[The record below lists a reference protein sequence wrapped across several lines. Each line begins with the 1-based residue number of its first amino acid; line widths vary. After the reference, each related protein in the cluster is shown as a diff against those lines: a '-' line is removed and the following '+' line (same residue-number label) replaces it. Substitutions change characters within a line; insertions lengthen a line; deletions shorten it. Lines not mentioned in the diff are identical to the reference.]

1 MNPREEIHFDGWTLH
16 TATGELA
23 NGATRIR
30 LQVQPQQVLEE
41 LLARPGEMVTREQ
54 LIARLWPRGIVN
66 FDLSLNNAVHRLR
79 VALGDHAD
87 TPRYIETIPRR
98 GYRFIGTVVVPES
111 LAPASVPAAE
121 SAVSPAMAVATR
133 ARWRLV
139 AAALLLIVASVTAG
153 SLSQVDSRHSE
164 PTRPVVQADGA
175 VRERVVRAEYFLH
188 RRMPGDFE
196 RARRNLADALAI
208 DPGFARAWVGLASLY
223 WLETTDGRL
232 SVEQGLPQLREAAER
247 ALALDPRLAE
257 AHLRLANYWWRAGD
271 ARQARE
277 HMAMAITLEPEN
289 PLGLSMSAGIA
300 ASNGQLDNAIDLQR
314 RAVQSGPL
322 SLVNR
327 GNLIAYLMTADRL
340 DEAKVE
346 MLHMK
351 ELYADAPE
359 FASLYARALVLEGR
373 FDEVLALAETMPNE
387 AERRF
392 SEAIA
397 HYRLG
402 NLVAADA
409 ALRALI
415 DTSQGDAPMLLI
427 AEAYADRGES
437 DQAFAWL
444 QSLPRKFCEDL
455 SVQNSPFLRPLRSDP
470 RWNAWLEAAGRQAV
484 TANGSDVIGLPGRI
498 EPHARSR
505 RDPTS

>member
-23 NGATRIR
+23 NGARRIR

-98 GYRFIGTVVVPES
+98 GYRFIGSVDMPPAR
-111 LAPASVPAAE
+111 APAPVRAVESIERRAMPATWH
-121 SAVSPAMAVATR
+121 S
-133 ARWRLV
+133 RWRLTAV
-139 AAALLLIVASVTAG
+139 ALLLIVASVGAG
-153 SLSQVDSRHSE
+153 SLSQVDSRHSTQG
-164 PTRPVVQADGA
+164 PPVVHADGG
-175 VRERVVRAEYFLH
+175 VQERVVRAEYFLH
-188 RRMPGDFE
+188 RRLPGDFE

-208 DPGFARAWVGLASLY
+208 DPGFARAWAGLASAY
-223 WLETTDGRL
+223 WLDTVEGTM
-232 SVEQGLPQLREAAER
+232 SPEQGLPNVREAAER

-271 ARQARE
+271 ARKARV
-277 HMAMAITLEPEN
+277 HRAVAITLEPEN

-300 ASNGQLDNAIDLQR
+300 VSNGQLDGAIALQR
-314 RAVQSGPL
+314 RAVESGPL

-327 GNLIAYLMTADRL
+327 GNLAAYLMMAGRL
-340 DEAKVE
+340 EEAKAE
-346 MLHMK
+346 LLRMK
-351 ELYADAPE
+351 ELNPE
-359 FASLYARALVLEGR
+359 LPGFPLLYVRTLVLEGR
-373 FDEVLALAETMPNE
+373 FDEALELAGAMQDD

-397 HYRLG
+397 HHWLG
-402 NLVAADA
+402 NRAAADA
-409 ALRALI
+409 AMRALI
-415 DTSQGDAPMLLI
+415 DTSDGQAPMLLI
-427 AEAYADRGES
+427 AEAYAYRGES

-444 QSLPRKFCEDL
+444 QSLPREHCDDP
-455 SVQNSPFLRPLRSDP
+455 SVQHSPFLRPLHTDP
-470 RWNAWLEAAGRQAV
+470 RWNAWLESAGRQAV
-484 TANGSDVIGLPGRI
+484 IADGSEVIELHGPAESR
-498 EPHARSR
+498 ARFRHDSA
-505 RDPTS
+505 S